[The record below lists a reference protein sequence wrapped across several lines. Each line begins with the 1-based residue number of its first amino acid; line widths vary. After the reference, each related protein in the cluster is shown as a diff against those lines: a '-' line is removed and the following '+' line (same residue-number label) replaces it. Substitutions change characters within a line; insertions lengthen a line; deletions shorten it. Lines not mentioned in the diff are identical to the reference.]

1 MRFEDKYMFEVGV
14 KIVERTEP
22 QKDDCFYFDKLPDEI
37 SKMIRE
43 RAEQRKADSVI
54 ATIKWDNAELKYYGD
69 ER

>member
-37 SKMIRE
+37 SKKLRE
-43 RAEQRKADSVI
+43 HAK
-54 ATIKWDNAELKYYGD
+54 
-69 ER
+69 